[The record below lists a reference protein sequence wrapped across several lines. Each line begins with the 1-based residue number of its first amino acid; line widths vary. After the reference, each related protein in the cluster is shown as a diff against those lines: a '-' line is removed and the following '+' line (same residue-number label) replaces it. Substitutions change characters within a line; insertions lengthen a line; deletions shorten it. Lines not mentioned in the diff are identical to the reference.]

1 MIFPNP
7 IIPHHPIPLNFPVHY
22 QLSVLLPLV
31 VKPKQATE
39 DYFIQVQSTIKV
51 HGLASRSN

>member
-7 IIPHHPIPLNFPVHY
+7 IIPHHHIHLNFPVHY

-51 HGLASRSN
+51 HDLASRSN